1 MKDSIIST
9 LPNYA
14 DYVNGHDTIG
24 YGYPWITVSA
34 MLALE
39 QHVLRREMRVLELGS
54 GGSTVFLAQRV
65 AHVTSLESN
74 PHWADTVRTSL
85 RDNGLEDRA
94 TVIATQ
100 ADKLPTN
107 ADCEAAMQAVI
118 ATFQDGFFD
127 LLFVDHAAYAKHRT
141 KFNRLNS
148 TLIALPK
155 LKHNGWLVV
164 DNRTYHKMDQ
174 LDLKGWNVW
183 HLDQM
188 GWNGRGTLIATR

>member
-1 MKDSIIST
+1 MKDSIVGT
-9 LPNYA
+9 LPNYT
-14 DYVNGHDTIG
+14 DYINGHDTLG

-34 MLALE
+34 ILALE

-54 GGSTVFLAQRV
+54 GGSTVFLAERV

-74 PHWADTVRTSL
+74 PLWAHAVTDALHARQLS
-85 RDNGLEDRA
+85 DRA

-100 ADKLPTN
+100 EGKLPTN
-107 ADCEAAMQAVI
+107 ADCETAMQQAI
-118 ATFQDGFFD
+118 HTCEDHAYD
-127 LLFVDHAAYAKHRT
+127 LLFVDHAVYAERRT
-141 KFNRLNS
+141 KQNRLRA
-148 TLIALPK
+148 TRVALSK
-155 LKHNGWLVV
+155 LKPHGWLVV

-174 LDLKGWNVW
+174 LDLRGWKVW